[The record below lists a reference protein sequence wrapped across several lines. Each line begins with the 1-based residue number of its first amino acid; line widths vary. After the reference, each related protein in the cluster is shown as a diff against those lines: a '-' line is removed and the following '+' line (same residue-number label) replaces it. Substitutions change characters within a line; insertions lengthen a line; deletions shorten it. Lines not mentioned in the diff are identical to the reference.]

1 MEKSFTRD
9 TPMLVCLYDRAKC
22 TLAMIVE
29 LSESCVDNSHDHGQ
43 ISRQISPAILCVK
56 KNTQYSSSTR
66 VLLK

>member
-1 MEKSFTRD
+1 MEKLFTRD

-43 ISRQISPAILCVK
+43 ISRQISPAI
-56 KNTQYSSSTR
+56 
-66 VLLK
+66 